1 MYLLTDNYLIAED
14 HLVQRLA
21 TIEGLRK
28 VYRSCDLAE
37 MKERGQVTPA
47 AHVIYAGDAVPN
59 TAQGGVSAHV
69 TQTWMVVI
77 TVSLRDQRKAG
88 ALMASVLS
96 EMAGLHGDLGNF
108 VRVNAPSR
116 PGFSNG
122 FGYYPIAYQIKFKTK
137 GALK

>member
-1 MYLLTDNYLIAED
+1 MFQLTDDYLVAED
-14 HLVQRLA
+14 HLVQRLQS
-21 TIEGLRK
+21 IEGLRT

-59 TAQGGVSAHV
+59 TAQGGMLAHV
-69 TQTWMVVI
+69 TQTWMVVV
-77 TVSLRDQRKAG
+77 TVNLRDQNKAG
-88 ALMASVLS
+88 ALIASVID
-96 EMAGLHGDLGNF
+96 EMAGLHGELGNF

-122 FGYYPIAYQIKFKTK
+122 FGYYPLAYQIKFKTK
-137 GALK
+137 GARP